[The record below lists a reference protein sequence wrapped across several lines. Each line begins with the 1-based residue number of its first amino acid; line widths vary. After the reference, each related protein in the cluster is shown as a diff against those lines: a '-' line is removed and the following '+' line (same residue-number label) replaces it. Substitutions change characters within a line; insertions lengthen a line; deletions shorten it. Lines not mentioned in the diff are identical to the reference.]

1 MGLRLI
7 YLFNRENKIFSLF
20 SPITLLL
27 DASFSFILVNETETY
42 GLE

>member
-7 YLFNRENKIFSLF
+7 YLFKRENKTFSLF

-27 DASFSFILVNETETY
+27 DASFSLILVNETETY